1 MEDEEKLSGSLAA
14 IFKEFTEFAQVDQD
28 IRDQIKLKVREIEQ
42 ANREAIAIIAKIH
55 HCDGLSK
62 MEELFGNVD
71 SLIDTK
77 VKERITALS
86 TVIPK
91 GQYFRFHQHFNYS
104 LQKLVFVVTLIH
116 YMREDKLLF
125 WAPTAERLGM
135 THDQEMR
142 DETLYLDFEVR
153 IRHMLDRKNQFSLSK
168 SWEKVSQTSF

>member
-1 MEDEEKLSGSLAA
+1 MG
-14 IFKEFTEFAQVDQD
+14 
-28 IRDQIKLKVREIEQ
+28 
-42 ANREAIAIIAKIH
+42 IAIIAKIH
-55 HCDGLSK
+55 HCDGLPK

-104 LQKLVFVVTLIH
+104 LQELVFVVTLIH

-142 DETLYLDFEVR
+142 DETLYLDFEDYLSGVIQLSNELSR
-153 IRHMLDRKNQFSLSK
+153 FNANFRFFARSSRRFSFT
-168 SWEKVSQTSF
+168 QP